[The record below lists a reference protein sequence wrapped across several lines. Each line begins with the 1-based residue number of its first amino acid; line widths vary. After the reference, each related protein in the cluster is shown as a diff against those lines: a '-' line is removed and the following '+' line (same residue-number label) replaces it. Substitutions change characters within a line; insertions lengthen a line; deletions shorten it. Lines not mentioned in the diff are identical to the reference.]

1 MESTLTT
8 AKVRNRVSESAEA
21 RQSFIQFFRDNY
33 PPVRQFK
40 IIDGKYYF
48 IAHAKAGKRYLYAK
62 AYKLER
68 LKEYFIR
75 QFEEKVMQ
83 TAY

>member
-1 MESTLTT
+1 MEPTLTT
-8 AKVRNRVSESAEA
+8 AKVRKRISESTEA

-33 PPVRQFK
+33 PPVRKLK

-48 IAHAKAGKRYLYAK
+48 IAHAKAGKHYLYAK
-62 AYKLER
+62 AYSLER

-75 QFEEKVMQ
+75 QFKEKVITM
-83 TAY
+83 A